1 MSVGPPPEIIV
12 APSEGAEG
20 GSDTGVFQGPSGTRR
35 GLGGWFVN
43 TGWRHVVALLMLV
56 FALFPVY
63 WVVVGSFDKSGS
75 LSSQEL
81 VPSADDLGLQNYR
94 TLFDTT
100 DFWTWFR
107 NSLVICLATGFF
119 TVMLAAMAAFAFSRL
134 RFRGRRAGLLT
145 LLLIQLFPS
154 SVAVVAI
161 YVIMQK
167 IGEVFPGIGLGT
179 LAGLL
184 LVYLGGAMGINAWLM
199 KGFFDTI
206 PTDLDESAKVDGATH
221 FHIYRKVILP
231 LALPILVVVFL
242 ISFLTTM
249 NELVLAQNLLRG
261 SEDSYTLAVGLS
273 AFVNQGFESNWG
285 PFAAGSLIGALPAVI
300 VFFLSQRFIVSG
312 LTAGAVKG

>member
-1 MSVGPPPEIIV
+1 MTVSPASEVEVGPG
-12 APSEGAEG
+12 EGTTDGAG
-20 GSDTGVFQGPSGTRR
+20 GGFQGPSGTQRS
-35 GLGGWFVN
+35 LGRWFTD
-43 TGWRHVVALLMLV
+43 TGWRHLLMIFMLI
-56 FALFPVY
+56 FALFPIY

-81 VPSADDLGLQNYR
+81 VPEASNLGLQNYE
-94 TLFDTT
+94 TLFNDT

-107 NSLVICLATGFF
+107 NSLAICLGTGFF
-119 TVMLAAMAAFAFSRL
+119 TVLLASMAAFAFSRL
-134 RFRGRRAGLLT
+134 RFRGRRVGLLAI
-145 LLLIQLFPS
+145 LLIQIFPAS
-154 SVAVVAI
+154 AAVVAI

-206 PTDLDESAKVDGATH
+206 PVELDESAKVDGATH
-221 FHIYRKVILP
+221 LQIFRKVILP
-231 LALPILVVVFL
+231 LAVPILIVVFL

-249 NELVLAQNLLRG
+249 NELILAQNLLRG
-261 SEDSYTLAVGLS
+261 SEESYTLAVGLS
-273 AFVNQGFESNWG
+273 GFVNQGFESRWG
-285 PFAAGSLIGALPAVI
+285 PFAAGSLIGAIPALI
-300 VFFLSQRFIVSG
+300 VFFLSQRYIVSG